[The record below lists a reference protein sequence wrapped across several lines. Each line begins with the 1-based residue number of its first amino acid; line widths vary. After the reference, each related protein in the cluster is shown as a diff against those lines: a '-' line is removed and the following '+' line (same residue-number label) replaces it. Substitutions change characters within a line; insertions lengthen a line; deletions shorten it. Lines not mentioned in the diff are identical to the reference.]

1 MKRKT
6 VCIVLSVFIL
16 CFSAVSFAAPVP
28 PEPAAHS
35 ALLMDA
41 AGGQILYEK
50 NSHERLH
57 PASVTKI
64 MTLLLAMEA
73 IDSGR
78 ASLDD
83 VITASEHASSMGG
96 SQIYLEPGEQMT
108 LGDLIKSAAVAS
120 ANDACVAIGEYLAGS
135 EESFVARMNE
145 RAAELG
151 MEDTHFVNCTGLDA
165 EGHLTTAYDIALM
178 SRELLKH
185 DLIRNYTTIWM
196 DSVRGGEFGLTNTN
210 KLVRFYNGATG
221 LKTGF
226 TNGAGYCISATAKR
240 DGMELICV
248 IMKSDTSPHRNA
260 DASALLNFGFAN
272 YTAVTLGDSA
282 GYGTVPVKLGVS
294 DSVETRLFGE
304 NTVVLERTDAAH
316 VEHSVEW
323 LPVPTAPVDE
333 GQTLG
338 YCTLTLN
345 GETLAKLP
353 IVAAASVER
362 LGIGDIF
369 RSLLQNMTG
378 RIPS

>member
-1 MKRKT
+1 MKR
-6 VCIVLSVFIL
+6 ISVAVIL
-16 CFSAVSFAAPVP
+16 CALLVCTAAPAFAATP

-41 AGGQILYEK
+41 ASGQILYEK

-64 MTLLLAMEA
+64 MTLLLTMEA
-73 IDSGR
+73 IDGGTV
-78 ASLDD
+78 SLDE

-108 LGDLIKSAAVAS
+108 LGELLKAVTVAS
-120 ANDACVAIGEYLAGS
+120 ANDACVAISEHLAGS

-165 EGHLTTAYDIALM
+165 DGHLTTAYDIALM

-210 KLVRFYNGATG
+210 KLIRFYNGATG

-226 TNGAGYCISATAKR
+226 TNDAGYCISATAER

-272 YTAVTLGDSA
+272 YAAVHLGDPA
-282 GYGTVPVKLGVS
+282 GYGTVPVKLGVC
-294 DSVETRLFGE
+294 DSVETQLSGE
-304 NTVVLERTDAAH
+304 NTVILEKADASR
-316 VEHSVEW
+316 VESNVEW
-323 LPVPTAPVDE
+323 LPPPTAPVDS
-333 GQTLG
+333 GQILG
-338 YCTLTLN
+338 YCTLSLD
-345 GETLAKLP
+345 GQTLAKLP
-353 IVAAASVER
+353 ITAAHPVEK
-362 LGIGDIF
+362 LCTGDIF
-369 RSLLQNMTG
+369 RDLLQNITG
-378 RIPS
+378 RIPQ